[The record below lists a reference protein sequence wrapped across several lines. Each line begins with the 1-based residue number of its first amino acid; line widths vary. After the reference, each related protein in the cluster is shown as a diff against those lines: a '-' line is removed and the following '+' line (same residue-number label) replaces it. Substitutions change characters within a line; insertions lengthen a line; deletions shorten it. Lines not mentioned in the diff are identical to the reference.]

1 MKLSIGAKIFGLALL
16 LLTLNV
22 VLAVF
27 LLTRVIHVGNELRVI
42 AEVDTQLGHTLSR
55 LNDAGTRRRLA
66 FDRWVRALR
75 TTPADPRAAGA
86 AQREDEADTLEVQR
100 LLDRAGALLRQYPH
114 RGLNVVALTKIEVL
128 LQQLQKEYPEDNRR
142 QLELIQLIRTGQ
154 TARTNEQ
161 LVLIEDVQRRRQ
173 SHREELEE
181 MVDTLVI
188 QKSKVLTTE
197 QNKVFWLTISATV
210 TLVALGLVIAKL
222 LTQRMVQPVTE
233 LVLGIRNVEQGDLTV
248 KLPVRTTD
256 EIGTLTTAFNGFIG
270 ELRGKEELR
279 RTFGHYVD
287 PRILDQFILKP
298 DSADVAGGRREMTV
312 GFSDLVGF
320 TALGEQLTPAG
331 LVTLLN
337 RHFSMQAEAIQQ
349 QRGVVDKFIGDA
361 VMAFWGTPFTGEGEH
376 AELACRAALLQLE
389 AVTAF
394 RRMLPELTGLRKNL
408 PWIDVRIGLNT
419 GEVIVG
425 NIGSETTRSYTVIG
439 DAVNLASRLEG
450 ANRHYGTNIL
460 VSEATRHH
468 ASGRVV
474 TREID
479 ALTVKGRAEPT
490 RVFELLG
497 LVDATSEALL
507 KLRDTFEPALTAY
520 RRQEWDRAE
529 AGFRECLALVPTDGP
544 SKLFLERIRRLRENP
559 PTPDWNGV
567 WQLETK

>member
-1 MKLSIGAKIFGLALL
+1 MKTSIGAKIFGLAVL

-22 VLAVF
+22 VLAAF
-27 LLTRVIHVGNELRVI
+27 LLTRVIRLDRELRVI
-42 AEVDTQLGHTLSR
+42 AEVDMPLDSALSQ
-55 LNDAGTRRRLA
+55 LNDTGMRRRLA
-66 FDRWVRALR
+66 FDHWVRDLR
-75 TTPADPRAAGA
+75 ATPPDLPAAA
-86 AQREDEADTLEVQR
+86 EAQREYELETAAVLKLLTTARAFVQR
-100 LLDRAGALLRQYPH
+100 YPDTV
-114 RGLNVVALTKIEVL
+114 LSVAALTKVSVL
-128 LQQLQKEYPEDNRR
+128 LQQLQDEYPENIRR
-142 QLELIQLIRTGQ
+142 QREAIELLRSGQ
-154 TARTNEQ
+154 TGRLNE
-161 LVLIEDVQRRRQ
+161 LLALIEDAQRRRQ
-173 SHREELEE
+173 TRREELEVV
-181 MVDTLVI
+181 VDALVL
-188 QKSKVLTTE
+188 QKSRLLSA
-197 QNKVFWLTISATV
+197 QQHNVFWLTVSATV
-210 TLVALGLVIAKL
+210 TLVALGLVVAKM

-233 LVLGIRNVEQGDLTV
+233 LVSGIRSVERGDLTV
-248 KLPVRTTD
+248 NLPVRTSD

-298 DSADVAGGRREMTV
+298 ASAEAAGGRREMTV

-320 TALGEQLTPAG
+320 SALGEQLTPAG

-337 RHFSMQAEAIQQ
+337 RHFSLQSEAIQQ

-361 VMAFWGTPFTGEGEH
+361 VMAFWGAPFTGAGEH

-389 AVTAF
+389 AVNAF
-394 RRMLPELTGLRKNL
+394 RLMLPELTGLRKNL

-450 ANRHYGTNIL
+450 ANRHYGTKIL
-460 VSEATRHH
+460 ISEATRNA
-468 ASGRVV
+468 ASGHVV

-479 ALTVKGRAEPT
+479 ALTVKGKAEPT
-490 RVFELLG
+490 RAFELLG
-497 LVDATSEALL
+497 LAGAANEALL
-507 KLRDTFEPALTAY
+507 KLRDTFEAALAAY

-559 PTPDWNGV
+559 PPAAWNGV
-567 WQLETK
+567 WHLESK

>member
-27 LLTRVIHVGNELRVI
+27 LLTRVIHVGNELHVI
-42 AEVDTQLGHTLSR
+42 AEVDTQLGHTLSQ
-55 LNDAGTRRRLA
+55 LNDASTRRRLA

-75 TTPADPRAAGA
+75 ATPADPRTAAA
-86 AQREDEADTLEVQR
+86 AQREDEADTVVVQQ
-100 LLDRAGALLRQYPH
+100 LINQASALLQKYPH
-114 RGLNVVALTKIEVL
+114 RGLNVAALTKIEVL
-128 LQQLQKEYPEDNRR
+128 LQQLERDYPEDNRR
-142 QLELIQLIRTGQ
+142 QLELIQLILTKQ
-154 TARTNEQ
+154 YARTNEQ

-181 MVDTLVI
+181 LVDTLI
-188 QKSKVLTTE
+188 LKKSLALTSE
-197 QNKVFWLTISATV
+197 QNKVFWLTLAATAG
-210 TLVALGLVIAKL
+210 LVALGLVIAKL

-248 KLPVRTTD
+248 QLPVRTTD

-270 ELRGKEELR
+270 ELRGKEEIR

-298 DSADVAGGRREMTV
+298 ASADAAGGRRKMTV
-312 GFSDLVGF
+312 GFADLVGF
-320 TALGEQLTPAG
+320 SALGEQLTPTA

-337 RHFSMQAEAIQQ
+337 RHFSLQAEAIQQ

-376 AELACRAALLQLE
+376 AELACRAALAQLE
-389 AVTAF
+389 ALTAF
-394 RRMLPELTGLRKNL
+394 RLMLPELTGFRKNV
-408 PWIDVRIGLNT
+408 PWIDIRIGLNT
-419 GEVIVG
+419 GDVIVG

-439 DAVNLASRLEG
+439 DAVNLASRIES

-460 VSEATRHH
+460 ISEATCDG
-468 ASGRVV
+468 ANGRIV

-479 ALTVKGRAEPT
+479 ALIVKGKAEPT

-497 LVDATSEALL
+497 LTGATSEIAL
-507 KLRDTFEPALTAY
+507 KLRAAFGPALAAY
-520 RRQEWDRAE
+520 RAQEWDSAE
-529 AGFRECLALVPTDGP
+529 AGFRECLALVSKDGP
-544 SKLFLERIRRLRENP
+544 STLFLGRIRRLREHP
-559 PTPDWNGV
+559 PSTDWNGV
-567 WQLETK
+567 WQLESK

>member
-27 LLTRVIHVGNELRVI
+27 LLTRVIHVGSELRVI

-75 TTPADPRAAGA
+75 STPSDPRAAVA
-86 AQREDEADTLEVQR
+86 AQREDEADTVEVQK

-188 QKSKVLTTE
+188 QKSKVLTAE

-361 VMAFWGTPFTGEGEH
+361 VMAFWGTPFTGAGEH

-394 RRMLPELTGLRKNL
+394 RLMLPELTGLRKNL

-439 DAVNLASRLEG
+439 DAVNLASRLEA

-460 VSEATRHH
+460 ISEATRHH

-479 ALTVKGRAEPT
+479 ALTVKGKAEPT

-544 SKLFLERIRRLRENP
+544 SKLFIERIRLLRENP

-567 WQLETK
+567 WQLDSK